1 MYTDDAITFAFG
13 TTDGQ
18 ILAWEN
24 TPLMSVVAPLEISPL
39 MIMWDPETYPDV
51 TSIADLGE
59 QGITINA
66 FGGQTFTTVLSAMGV
81 LSEDQV
87 DPSYD
92 GGPSRFIAEGGAI
105 AQQGFAVRAS
115 RSCTRTVYEDW
126 MRPVDYELIHDAGFQ
141 TYSQTL
147 AIRPDDLET
156 LRPCLEAFVPVVQ
169 RSAVEFVTDPARTN
183 AAIVDIVEQYDTFWV
198 YTPELA
204 EYSVQTQAELGLTGN
219 GPDDVHRQLRPG
231 AGRDAAAT
239 GARRRPRGARRPHGR
254 PAVHQRVHRRLG
266 WTDRRL
272 RHLESMK
279 LTMTAAIQAR
289 WAHRVDGL
297 IHSHAWTVEA
307 TVEGPADVDKV
318 IPADD
323 LERLLHDHVQPWVGH
338 YLTDEDV
345 GTWQAYTPLVW
356 DREPTVEEI
365 VRHLWRELEAD
376 VDGLVEVALHESTEF
391 DRSRTVRLRACP
403 EDECLNMRAANARQL
418 VVDGREPAVPLLRPH
433 VQLPQRGQGAHHARS
448 PRPCRGGRRDRAARA
463 APRLTASAAEA
474 RRAWRE

>member
-59 QGITINA
+59 QGITINMFPGA
-66 FGGQTFTTVLSAMGV
+66 TFSEVFVAQGV
-81 LSEDQV
+81 LEAGQV

-105 AQQGFAVRAS
+105 AQQGFASAEPFLYEEVF
-115 RSCTRTVYEDW
+115 EDW
-126 MRPVDYELIHDAGFQ
+126 LRPVEYELIHDAGFQ

-204 EYSVQTQAELGLTGN
+204 DYSVQTQVELGLTGN
-219 GPDDVHRQLRPG
+219 GADEVIGNFDPERVEAILQQLRDADLEVPDDL
-231 AGRDAAAT
+231 AAT
-239 GARRRPRGARRPHGR
+239 D
-254 PAVHQRVHRRLG
+254 LY
-266 WTDRRL
+266 TNEFID
-272 RHLESMK
+272 E
-279 LTMTAAIQAR
+279 TI
-289 WAHRVDGL
+289 GL
-297 IHSHAWTVEA
+297 
-307 TVEGPADVDKV
+307 
-318 IPADD
+318 
-323 LERLLHDHVQPWVGH
+323 
-338 YLTDEDV
+338 
-345 GTWQAYTPLVW
+345 
-356 DREPTVEEI
+356 
-365 VRHLWRELEAD
+365 
-376 VDGLVEVALHESTEF
+376 
-391 DRSRTVRLRACP
+391 
-403 EDECLNMRAANARQL
+403 
-418 VVDGREPAVPLLRPH
+418 
-433 VQLPQRGQGAHHARS
+433 
-448 PRPCRGGRRDRAARA
+448 
-463 APRLTASAAEA
+463 
-474 RRAWRE
+474 